1 MEEEVTELREKD
13 GGTMN
18 FPARALRSTGSALL
32 LLPGG
37 LGHQV
42 CTQVSS
48 RGCLR
53 SKNVDTPVWWSSR
66 ASFCRPY
73 EMTAGGIFDYLS
85 HDWPHSFSQIIDL
98 QTVLGKQNL
107 ATGGFKATE
116 CLIVFELCEG
126 NDIEWMWKT
135 EFRCTHTFCLSRSRL
150 WLSVLALAA
159 VPLICSEHHLE

>member
-1 MEEEVTELREKD
+1 MEEEVTELREKG

-42 CTQVSS
+42 CTEISS
-48 RGCLR
+48 RGCPR
-53 SKNVDTPVWWSSR
+53 SKNVDIPVYGSSR

-73 EMTAGGIFDYLS
+73 EMTAGGIFGYL
-85 HDWPHSFSQIIDL
+85 PHEWSLPFSQIIDL
-98 QTVLGKQNL
+98 QIVLGKENL
-107 ATGGFKATE
+107 ATGSFKATE
-116 CLIVFELCEG
+116 CLIIFELCEG
-126 NDIEWMWKT
+126 SDIERMWKT
-135 EFRCTHTFCLSRSRL
+135 KFRCTHSFCLSRSRL

-159 VPLICSEHHLE
+159 VPLMCSEHHLE